1 MEELLKLFF
10 ELKKRIEELERQ
22 IALRKITVPTDG
34 YLIVESRAS
43 DPTEGAVNG
52 RIYYNTTAGKFKVYE
67 NGVWKTVTTA

>member
-22 IALRKITVPTDG
+22 IAIRKITVPTDG

-43 DPTEGAVNG
+43 DPTDGAANG
-52 RIYYNTTAGKFKVYE
+52 RIYYNTTSNKFKVYE
-67 NGVWKTVTTA
+67 NGTWGTITTT